1 MVKSNTN
8 LPDLI
13 NQWVEDYS
21 ENDFI
26 EQFMP
31 NYTFGDIVW
40 FMYEVGE
47 IPSTAIE
54 AFLNEGE
61 DE

>member
-1 MVKSNTN
+1 MTKSNAT
-8 LPDLI
+8 LPDLV
-13 NQWVEDYS
+13 NQWTEDYS
-21 ENDFI
+21 VEEFL

-31 NYTFGDIVW
+31 NFTFGDIVW

-47 IPSTAIE
+47 IPSTSIDL
-54 AFLNEGE
+54 FLNEG

>member
-1 MVKSNTN
+1 MAKKTV

-13 NQWVEDYS
+13 NEWTDDYS
-21 ENDFI
+21 VEEFL

-31 NYTFGDIVW
+31 NWTFGDIVW

-47 IPSTAIE
+47 IPNSVVE
-54 AFLNEGE
+54 EFLNEGE

>member
-1 MVKSNTN
+1 MKKTT

-13 NQWVEDYS
+13 NAWVEEYS
-21 ENDFI
+21 ENEFL
-26 EQFMP
+26 EEFMP
-31 NYTFGDIVW
+31 DWTFGDVVW

-47 IPSTAIE
+47 IPSDVIE
-54 AFLNEGE
+54 KFLTEGE

>member
-1 MVKSNTN
+1 MAKDNVT
-8 LPDLI
+8 LPDLV
-13 NQWVEDYS
+13 NQWTEDYS
-21 ENDFI
+21 VDAFL

-47 IPSTAIE
+47 IPSTAIQQ
-54 AFLNEGE
+54 FLEEG